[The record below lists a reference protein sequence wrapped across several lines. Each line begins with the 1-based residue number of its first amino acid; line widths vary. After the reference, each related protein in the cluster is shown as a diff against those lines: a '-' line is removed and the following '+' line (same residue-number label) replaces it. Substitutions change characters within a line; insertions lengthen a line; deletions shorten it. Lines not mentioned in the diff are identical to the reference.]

1 MSIAESDGMERTIG
15 VLNKMVEDGII
26 AGYVIGGAIAA
37 MFYIDPVET
46 ADLDIFVLFPKD
58 KLIVSLE
65 DIFGY
70 LRDLGYIEF
79 SAEGIIVEGMPVQ
92 FLPAFSPLLQEA
104 YRQAVLKQVG
114 STLARIASLE
124 HLMAVMLEVGRPK
137 DKLRL
142 ANCRL
147 SASFDEEKLLNVLE
161 RFHLTDRWTKFQQT
175 IL

>member
-1 MSIAESDGMERTIG
+1 MEGMERTIA
-15 VLNKMVEDGII
+15 VLNKMADDRII

-46 ADLDIFVLFPKD
+46 ADLDIFVLFPQD

-65 DIFGY
+65 DLFGY
-70 LRDLGYIEF
+70 LRDLGYDEF
-79 SAEGIIVEGMPVQ
+79 SAEGVIVEGMPVQ

-104 YRQAVLKQVG
+104 YEQAVLQQVG
-114 STLARIASLE
+114 AVPARVASLE

-142 ANCRL
+142 ANCL
-147 SASFDEEKLLNVLE
+147 HSTSFDEAKLIQVLE
-161 RFHLTDRWTKFQQT
+161 RFHLTDRWTKFKQMG
-175 IL
+175 L